1 MAGSMTVNRE
11 AAQATDSLIDVTRYP
26 LDDDT
31 GEGRQDLVAQC
42 RSDLESQGSFSLDGF
57 LRPEALAACVRQ
69 VAPLMARESFHHRQ
83 THNIYFIKEMS
94 GLPSEHGALTPLTT
108 SNHTLTCDQLDGTVI
123 RQVYEW
129 EPLCAF
135 LADVLEK
142 EQLYRMADPLARL
155 NVLGS
160 GRDEGIGWHFDRS
173 QFTVTLLLQAP
184 EAGGVFEYRRN
195 LRSEGDPNY
204 DGVAR
209 LLAGQDP
216 DVRSLPLRPGTLNV
230 FAGRFAAHRLTPV
243 AGDRMRL
250 VAILSFMEDSQV
262 MFRPEDRLQFYG
274 RTE

>member
-1 MAGSMTVNRE
+1 VR
-11 AAQATDSLIDVTRYP
+11 AAERLIDVTRYP
-26 LDDDT
+26 LDDDM
-31 GEGRQDLVAQC
+31 GEARQALVAQC

-57 LRPEALAACVRQ
+57 LRPEALAACVGE
-69 VAPLMARESFHHRQ
+69 VAPLMARDSFHHCQ
-83 THNIYFIKEMS
+83 THNIYFAKGAPS
-94 GLPSEHGALTPLTT
+94 LPQGHGALADQTS

-129 EPLCAF
+129 PPLCAF
-135 LADVLEK
+135 LADVFEK
-142 EQLYRMADPLARL
+142 QLYRMADPLACL
-155 NVLGS
+155 NVMGY
-160 GRDEGIGWHFDRS
+160 GRDEAIGWHFDRS

-195 LRSEGDPNY
+195 LRGEDDPNY

-216 DVRSLPLRPGTLNV
+216 EVHSLPLRPGTLNV

-243 AGDRMRL
+243 AGSRMRL
-250 VAILSFMEDSQV
+250 VAILTFMDEPQV
-262 MFRPEDRLQFYG
+262 MFRPDDRRQFYG

>member
-1 MAGSMTVNRE
+1 MAVNRGAE
-11 AAQATDSLIDVTRYP
+11 RSIDSLIDVTRYP
-26 LDDDT
+26 LDDDL
-31 GEGRQDLVAQC
+31 GEGRQALAAQC
-42 RSDLESQGSFSLDGF
+42 RRDLESQGSFSLDGF

-69 VAPLMARESFHHRQ
+69 VAPLMARESFHHCQ
-83 THNIYFIKEMS
+83 THNVYFAKEAPS
-94 GLPSEHGALTPLTT
+94 LPQGHGALTPLTS

-142 EQLYRMADPLARL
+142 QQLYRMADPLARL
-155 NVLGS
+155 NVMGY
-160 GRDEGIGWHFDRS
+160 GRDEAIGWHFDRS

-195 LRSEGDPNY
+195 LRSEDDPNY
-204 DGVAR
+204 GGVAR
-209 LLAGQDP
+209 LLERRDP
-216 DVRSLPLRPGTLNV
+216 EVRTLPLRPGTLNV

-243 AGDRMRL
+243 EGDRMRL
-250 VAILSFMEDSQV
+250 VAILSFMEESQV
-262 MFRPEDRLQFYG
+262 MFRPEDQLQFYG

>member
-1 MAGSMTVNRE
+1 MASSMAVNRGAE
-11 AAQATDSLIDVTRYP
+11 RAIDSLIDVTRYP
-26 LDDDT
+26 LDDEMGDGLQT
-31 GEGRQDLVAQC
+31 LVAQC
-42 RSDLESQGSFSLDGF
+42 RRDLESQGSFSLDGF
-57 LRPEALAACVRQ
+57 LRPDALAACVGE
-69 VAPLMARESFHHRQ
+69 VSPLMARESFHHHQ
-83 THNIYFIKEMS
+83 THNIYFAKEAPS
-94 GLPSEHGALTPLTT
+94 LPQGHGALADQTS

-135 LADVLEK
+135 LADVLDK

-155 NVLGS
+155 NVLGY

-195 LRSEGDPNY
+195 LRSEDDPNY

-243 AGDRMRL
+243 AGDRMRF

-262 MFRPEDRLQFYG
+262 MFRLEDRLQFYG